1 MTLAF
6 AAAASAATVAV
17 KPKTGYYP
25 TQESTVN
32 ADGSYQYKY
41 ETDSGIT
48 ANEEGVGGVKA
59 VGGASW
65 TDPEGVVVN
74 LQYTADE
81 NGYVAT
87 GSHVPVVPAH
97 VGRAL
102 EYIRTH
108 PAYVEPAL
116 AKKL

>member
-1 MTLAF
+1 MTVAL
-6 AAAASAATVAV
+6 AAAASAATFPA
-17 KPKTGYYP
+17 KTGFYP
-25 TQESTVN
+25 TQTQEVG
-32 ADGSYQYKY
+32 ADGSYNYQY
-41 ETDSGIT
+41 ETDTGIK
-48 ANEEGVGGVKA
+48 ANEEGFGGVKA

-65 TDPEGVVVN
+65 TDPEGVPVN
-74 LQYTADE
+74 IQYTADE

-108 PAYVEPAL
+108 PGYVEPTF
-116 AKKL
+116 AKKV